1 MKKSLK
7 STIASVLLGA
17 FIMSSFVALP
27 AEAKPKQD
35 NGNGKKIHSEYK
47 HHKKD
52 KKEQRDCNDIIL
64 TVLALDSF
72 NYGRARRAG
81 MSLEDLI
88 ITQYIASKIT
98 GHDFEDIF
106 WMQKNGKPYK
116 EICKAYGINWGSVRS
131 QVKNKHQKMS
141 DDAIAAG
148 LIMWGLHEILH

>member
-1 MKKSLK
+1 MKQSLK
-7 STIASVLLGA
+7 STIASVLLGT
-17 FIMSSFVALP
+17 FILSNFLALP
-27 AEAKPKQD
+27 VEAKPKHD
-35 NGNGKKIHSEYK
+35 NGKKIHSEYK
-47 HHKKD
+47 HHKK
-52 KKEQRDCNDIIL
+52 EHRDCNDIIL
-64 TVLALDSF
+64 TVLTLDNF

-116 EICKAYGINWGSVRS
+116 EICKVYGINWGSVRS
-131 QVKNKHQKMS
+131 QVKNKHQRMS
-141 DDAIAAG
+141 DDAVAAG

>member
-1 MKKSLK
+1 MRKSLK
-7 STIASVLLGA
+7 STMASFLLGT
-17 FIMSSFVALP
+17 FIMSSFIALP
-27 AEAKPKQD
+27 AEAKPKHD

-47 HHKKD
+47 QHKKD

-88 ITQYIASKIT
+88 ITQYIASQIT

-141 DDAIAAG
+141 DDAVAAG

>member
-1 MKKSLK
+1 MKQSLK
-7 STIASVLLGA
+7 STIASILLGA
-17 FIMSSFVALP
+17 FIMSSFVALS
-27 AEAKPKQD
+27 AEAKPKHD

-47 HHKKD
+47 HHKKH

-81 MSLEDLI
+81 MNLEDLI

-116 EICKAYGINWGSVRS
+116 EICKAYGINWSSVRS

-148 LIMWGLHEILH
+148 LIMCGLHEILH

>member
-1 MKKSLK
+1 MIKSLK
-7 STIASVLLGA
+7 STIASFLLGT
-17 FIMSSFVALP
+17 FIMSSFIALS
-27 AEAKPKQD
+27 AEAKPKND
-35 NGNGKKIHSEYK
+35 NGNGKKVHSEYK

-52 KKEQRDCNDIIL
+52 KKEHIECNDIVL
-64 TVLALDSF
+64 TVLALDAF
-72 NYGRARRAG
+72 NYGRARHAG

-131 QVKNKHQKMS
+131 HVKNKHQRMS
-141 DDAIAAG
+141 DDAVAAG